1 MKVIIGVPT
10 GEYAR
15 RADFY
20 DYFNTL
26 VKPEG
31 TLLML
36 SHGQSPATNRNLVIQ
51 AALDNDCTHVFFLDD
66 DMVFGPDV
74 LTRLLDHDKDV
85 VSGLYLMRNY
95 PHYPVLFDEAYEN
108 GRCRFMLLKNR
119 TGLVEV
125 VSCGFGAVLIKT
137 EVFKKQEKPWV
148 TLGEIEK
155 DSWCDDVS
163 FFNRVRAT
171 GFKIYCDLDVQLG
184 HMINLNMWPRK
195 VEGGWNTEYAT
206 MSGQTFQFPQMEEYP
221 SVT

>member
-74 LTRLLDHDKDV
+74 
-85 VSGLYLMRNY
+85 
-95 PHYPVLFDEAYEN
+95 
-108 GRCRFMLLKNR
+108 
-119 TGLVEV
+119 
-125 VSCGFGAVLIKT
+125 
-137 EVFKKQEKPWV
+137 
-148 TLGEIEK
+148 
-155 DSWCDDVS
+155 
-163 FFNRVRAT
+163 
-171 GFKIYCDLDVQLG
+171 
-184 HMINLNMWPRK
+184 
-195 VEGGWNTEYAT
+195 
-206 MSGQTFQFPQMEEYP
+206 
-221 SVT
+221 